1 MGFLTNFARAV
12 DALNGA
18 AGRAVAWLTVATVL
32 ICAAVVVLRYAFGI
46 GLIWLQELYVWTHAI
61 VFMLGAG
68 YTLLIN
74 GHVRVDIYY
83 ARVSPRR
90 KAWLD
95 LIGTVVF
102 LMPWLIVLAAYAIPY
117 IAASWQLGE
126 ASSQTGGMPGLY
138 LLKSAILGFC
148 LLVGLQGLAI
158 IARSVVVIA
167 GSSDHGGPAD
177 TSAQA
182 G

>member
-1 MGFLTNFARAV
+1 MGLLLGFARAV

-18 AGRAVAWLTVATVL
+18 VGRAVAWLAVATVL
-32 ICAAVVVLRYAFGI
+32 VCAGVVVLRYAFGI

-68 YTLLIN
+68 YTLLVN

-95 LIGTVVF
+95 LVGTLVF
-102 LMPWLIVLAAYAIPY
+102 LMPWLVVLTWYAVPY
-117 IAASWQLGE
+117 VEASWQLHEG
-126 ASSQTGGMPGLY
+126 SSQTGGMPALY
-138 LLKSAILGFC
+138 ILKTAILGFC

-158 IARSVVVIA
+158 LARCVATIA
-167 GSSDHGGPAD
+167 GEDAAATTPA
-177 TSAQA
+177 